1 VLLNPAIIALLIASL
16 VSLLMIGWSS
26 LFGWQV
32 LRNWDIRSGSE
43 GQLILER
50 RTYLVSTL
58 LSFVFAVQAIS
69 LLLFIFN
76 AEQMSSLFVGAMC
89 AVGTLN
95 VNPYGMPTLLIKIV
109 VFFLAAIWLVINQLD
124 TRGYDYPLTRHKYR
138 LLLAITPFVALEAY
152 LQLQYFLGLDADVIT
167 SCCGSLFGGE
177 RETLA
182 TELAGLPPLPA
193 MFGFYI
199 IIGLT
204 IASALWYQRRRTGG
218 YLLAGMSALGF
229 AASIVA
235 IVSFLSLYIY
245 EHPHHHCPFC
255 VLQGEYHFQGYLL
268 YIPLFAATALGLGV
282 GVIQP
287 FKQVASLREVA
298 PVMARRLGLA
308 ALALFLFFTL
318 WTILAIWNSNLRLI
332 GA

>member
-1 VLLNPAIIALLIASL
+1 MLLTPAIIALLIASL
-16 VSLLMIGWSS
+16 VSMLMLGWSS
-26 LFGWQV
+26 FFGWQV
-32 LRNWDIRSGSE
+32 LRGWDISSGSE
-43 GQLILER
+43 RQLVLER

-58 LSFVFAVQAIS
+58 LAFVFAIQALS
-69 LLLFIFN
+69 LLLFVFN

-95 VNPYGMPTLLIKIV
+95 VNPYGMPALLLKV
-109 VFFLAAIWLVINQLD
+109 LVFFLAAVWLVINQLD
-124 TRGYDYPLTRHKYR
+124 IRGYDYPLTRHKYR
-138 LLLAITPFVALEAY
+138 LLLVITPFVALEAF

-182 TELAGLPPLPA
+182 TELAGLPPRSA
-193 MFGFYI
+193 IWGFYTVM
-199 IIGLT
+199 GFT
-204 IASALWYQRRRTGG
+204 IASALWYRCRQSGG

-229 AASIVA
+229 AVAIVA
-235 IVSFLSLYIY
+235 IISFLSLYIY

-268 YIPLFAATALGLGV
+268 YIPLFTATALGLGV

-287 FKQVASLREVA
+287 FHQIPSLRETA
-298 PVMARRLGLA
+298 PLMARRLGMGTL
-308 ALALFLFFTL
+308 LLFLFFTL
-318 WTILAIWNSNLRLI
+318 WTTLAVWNSNLKLI
-332 GA
+332 DT